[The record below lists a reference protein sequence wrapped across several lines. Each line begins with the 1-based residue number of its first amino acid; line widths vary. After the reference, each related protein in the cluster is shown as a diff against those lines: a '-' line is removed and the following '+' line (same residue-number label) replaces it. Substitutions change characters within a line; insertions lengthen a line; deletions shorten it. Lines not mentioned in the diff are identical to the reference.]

1 MQLFYLITAMALVT
15 FFIRYLMF
23 ALGERIKFPELL
35 VQALRYVPPTVLTAI
50 TVPAVLMPT
59 GDKIEMS
66 YSNPYLLGALVACTV
81 GWFSQN
87 LLLTIVSGMLAFLGW
102 QWLLAAGLI

>member
-1 MQLFYLITAMALVT
+1 MQFFYLIAAMALVT
-15 FFIRYLMF
+15 FSIRYFMF

-35 VQALRYVPPTVLTAI
+35 IQALRYVPPTVLTAI
-50 TVPAVLMPT
+50 SVPAVLMPT
-59 GDKIEMS
+59 GEVDFS
-66 YSNPYLLGALVACTV
+66 YSNPYLLGALVACAV